1 MKANSLVAH
10 WTDCRSGSRLN
21 LCHLAWSR
29 PILASVFTFSQ
40 SPCLCK
46 LTFRFLS
53 CAQTN
58 FFQMSHSLLQSDGY
72 DFRRFLTTQLA
83 VVGLKGFSVSIW
95 KFFLYVWR
103 QQPLPLLRYSLFL
116 EMKTVSFSELF
127 LLILGWLI
135 CFCMSIFCSIYI
147 DWIFLLLIVYC
158 VNFYLY
164 KSTQYGL
171 KHTFVDERVITV
183 FPDFWMEEKSLQWSV
198 DYLKPGYLKH
208 WVIKSVL
215 DGNF

>member
-1 MKANSLVAH
+1 MDSTTIYQFNSLMPTSFFIVRFRVQSEVAH
-10 WTDCRSGSRLN
+10 WTDCRSGSCLN
-21 LCHLAWSR
+21 LCHLAWSK

-72 DFRRFLTTQLA
+72 DFRWFLTTQLA

-95 KFFLYVWR
+95 KFVLYVWR

-116 EMKTVSFSELF
+116 EMKTVSFSN
-127 LLILGWLI
+127 
-135 CFCMSIFCSIYI
+135 CFCWSWVDLSAFAWAFSVQFKLIGFFCC
-147 DWIFLLLIVYC
+147 W
-158 VNFYLY
+158 
-164 KSTQYGL
+164 
-171 KHTFVDERVITV
+171 
-183 FPDFWMEEKSLQWSV
+183 
-198 DYLKPGYLKH
+198 
-208 WVIKSVL
+208 
-215 DGNF
+215 